1 MSSDEFSLR
10 YSDLLTGSYDCV
22 DRIVLNAFY
31 PLGYH
36 PGGLRVWWR
45 RWHNDS
51 DEELDNTHLMRMA
64 GRFARRVK
72 AWGAANDVP
81 VIFCTTGERK
91 HRIAEQYLAAHTVG
105 VGVFLVLVA
114 KAPAPV
120 WKVARSSKTGAIV
133 NIERR
138 REYVNH
144 YSFHIIDPEWGHVTI
159 KMSGHP
165 PFGAQIILN
174 GHEFVAR
181 QAERA
186 GIAFIKVG
194 NCFTGIADPT
204 GLARI
209 ADALSQD
216 AAVGRLGQ
224 VCQRWIYS
232 ACLCFG
238 LDLDEQQRSG
248 FGYGFAV
255 YQLEYSRNLIF
266 ADGHQMQQVFD
277 TVVDR
282 TRSRLDVPKIR
293 TIFGAAQRPRRTR
306 KHSSVIEAA
315 IETPTFD
322 LTVFK
327 LHFGRLTGKAYT
339 KGERVLR
346 FEAIA
351 HNTAELRCG
360 RMIEKFP
367 EIVTQLGGIADRFAT
382 ALDCVDTGFLDDA
395 ILDEL
400 PAGSKL
406 GATRIGGIDLNKKRM
421 REALSG
427 VLALAP
433 HGFTVGEFT
442 AKVHAMTGTSDAEY
456 SIRQAAY
463 DLRKLRGKQLVDKP
477 VRTRRYRVPP
487 LAARTIAALLGLRE
501 QVIAPILAGVRS
513 PKMGRKPAHWT
524 RVDRDYETNPHRHAN
539 PVQRSRHRNTFSC
552 LRFRHNIAISHHQ
565 QIVESGS
572 SSG

>member
-1 MSSDEFSLR
+1 MFSDEFSLR
-10 YSDLLTGSYDCV
+10 YSDLVTGGYDCV
-22 DRIVLNAFY
+22 DRIVLNGFF
-31 PLGYH
+31 PLGYQ
-36 PGGLRVWWR
+36 PGGLRTWWR
-45 RWHNDS
+45 RLHDDS
-51 DEELDNTHLMRMA
+51 DAELDNTHLMRMA

-72 AWGAANDVP
+72 AWGKANDVP
-81 VIFCTTGERK
+81 VIFCKAGERK
-91 HRIAEQYLAAHTVG
+91 HRIAEEYLATHPVG

-120 WKVARSSKTGAIV
+120 WKVQRSAKTGVIV
-133 NIERR
+133 TIERR

-174 GHEFVAR
+174 GHEYVAR
-181 QAERA
+181 QASAAE
-186 GIAFIKVG
+186 IAFTKAG
-194 NCFTGIADPT
+194 NCFTAVADPA

-216 AAVGRLGQ
+216 AAVGRLGR

-248 FGYGFAV
+248 FIYGFSV
-255 YQLEYSRNLIF
+255 YQVEYSRNLIF
-266 ADGHQMQQVFD
+266 ADGATMQRVFD

-293 TIFGAAQRPRRTR
+293 TVFGTVQRPRRTR
-306 KHSSVIEAA
+306 KRSSAIEAA
-315 IETPTFD
+315 IETPSYD

-360 RMIEKFP
+360 RMLEKFP
-367 EIVTQLGGIADRFAT
+367 EIVTRLAGVTERFCT
-382 ALDCVDTGFLDDA
+382 ALDCVDTGFVPDGV
-395 ILDEL
+395 LDEL
-400 PAGSKL
+400 PTGSVL
-406 GATRIGGIDLNKKRM
+406 GTTRIGGVDLNKPRM
-421 REALSG
+421 RDVLAAA
-427 VLALAP
+427 LALAP
-433 HGFTVGEFT
+433 SPNGFTVGQLA
-442 AKVHAMTGTSDAEY
+442 AKVHAMTGLSDTDY
-456 SIRQAAY
+456 STRQTGY
-463 DLRKLRGKQLVDKP
+463 DLRKLRGKHLVDKP
-477 VRTRRYRVPP
+477 GRTRRYHVPS
-487 LAARTIAALLGLRE
+487 LAARTIAALLTLRD
-501 QVIAPILAGVRS
+501 QVIGPILAGTRS
-513 PKMGRKPAHWT
+513 PRMGRKPKAWT
-524 RVDRDYETNPHRHAN
+524 TIDRAYE
-539 PVQRSRHRNTFSC
+539 Q
-552 LRFRHNIAISHHQ
+552 LRIDMQSLFTDLGLTTPAAT
-565 QIVESGS
+565 
-572 SSG
+572 

>member
-1 MSSDEFSLR
+1 MADDFSLR
-10 YSDLLTGSYDCV
+10 YGDLLTGSYDCV

-31 PLGYH
+31 PLGYQ

-51 DEELDNTHLMRMA
+51 DEELDNTHLMRLA

-81 VIFCTTGERK
+81 VIFCKAGERK
-91 HRIAEQYLAAHTVG
+91 HRIAEQYLAEHEVG
-105 VGVFLVLVA
+105 IGVFVVLVA

-120 WKVARSSKTGAIV
+120 WKVKRSAAGRIV

-144 YSFHIIDPEWGHVTI
+144 YSFHIMDPVWGHVTI

-165 PFGAQIILN
+165 PFGAQVMLN
-174 GHEFVAR
+174 GHEYVSR
-181 QAERA
+181 QAESA
-186 GIAFIKVG
+186 GIAFSKVG
-194 NCFTGIADPT
+194 NCFTAVADPV

-209 ADALSQD
+209 ADALSQE
-216 AAVGRLGQ
+216 AAVGRLSQ

-232 ACLCFG
+232 ACLCFA

-248 FGYGFAV
+248 FAYGFAV

-266 ADGHQMQQVFD
+266 ADGHRMQQVFD
-277 TVVDR
+277 AVVDR

-293 TIFGAAQRPRRTR
+293 TVFGTAQRPRRTR
-306 KHSSVIEAA
+306 RSSSVIEAA
-315 IETPTFD
+315 IETPSYD

-346 FEAIA
+346 FEAIV

-360 RMIEKFP
+360 RMIEHFP
-367 EIVTQLGGIADRFAT
+367 EIVSQLAGIAERFCT
-382 ALDCVDTGFLDDA
+382 ALDCVDTGFIADGV
-395 ILDEL
+395 LDEL
-400 PAGSKL
+400 PTGSTL
-406 GATRIGGIDLNKKRM
+406 GATRVGGIDLNKQRM
-421 REALSG
+421 RDALSA

-433 HGFTVGEFT
+433 APRGFTVGELA
-442 AKVHAMTGTSDAEY
+442 AKVHAITGTSDGEY
-456 SIRQAAY
+456 TIRQATY
-463 DLRKLRGKQLVDKP
+463 DLRKLRGKQLVDRP
-477 VRTRRYRVPP
+477 GRSRRYHVPP
-487 LAARTIAALLGLRE
+487 VAARTIAALLTLRD
-501 QVIAPILAGVRS
+501 QIVAPILAGIRS
-513 PKMGRKPAHWT
+513 PRMGRKPKAWN
-524 RVDRDYETNPHRHAN
+524 RIDRDYE
-539 PVQRSRHRNTFSC
+539 
-552 LRFRHNIAISHHQ
+552 
-565 QIVESGS
+565 QIRIHMQTLFDDLALTTPDPLAA
-572 SSG
+572 